1 MNKSEIITSL
11 YIPLYEFAVH
21 KVITYSKNEDAIIY
35 LALYLWV
42 LESSAESMLMLDV
55 SHIPKHLKIL
65 SNDMMQ
71 TFDLTIMHLKMVL
84 DNKSNS
90 YLEIKNLFNKA
101 DRFYSHF
108 ISASVESEY
117 EWFIEKLGELN
128 IIKQFHTFENKNSV
142 QIMKFFR
149 KTIKYMINAI
159 AAFGYTLLIKDANN
173 NEEIDIKIVF
183 KYYDSVRDSFYV
195 CSATDKWKSHFASK
209 MTKKQYFRAITF
221 VSSFIKNSIIFMR
234 IVTEE
239 VGKFGLLYCHIKDFK
254 NNLEKLPLTS
264 LFLKFIIEKIN
275 SSDYKSVLDSIKQTR
290 NHSTEHLKSNN
301 KEYLVNLMELCL
313 KFEPYGARYILYLFD
328 EEIVREYTSEIV
340 YEEIIDKWFEF
351 LALCSRPCHSDI
363 IPRHCHSDG
372 IPRHCHSRHWDI
384 WVDKSS
390 IKNIKEYFA
399 HFCQTEI
406 IETHPVR
413 LKLFKTDLVRL
424 KLLRLLRSN

>member
-239 VGKFGLLYCHIKDFK
+239 VGRFGLLYCYIKEYK
-254 NNLEKLPLTS
+254 NNLDELPLTS
-264 LFLKFIIEKIN
+264 LFLKFIIKEINDNNYKIVP
-275 SSDYKSVLDSIKQTR
+275 DTIKYTKI
-290 NHSTEHLKSNN
+290 HSTKYLKTDN
-301 KEYLVNLMELCL
+301 KEYLINLMDICL
-313 KFEPYGARYILYLFD
+313 KFEPYGAKYILHLFD
-328 EEIVREYTSEIV
+328 EENVRKCTSGII
-340 YEEIIDKWFEF
+340 YEDIIDKWVEF
-351 LALCSRPCHSDI
+351 LAESEKYCSVVY
-363 IPRHCHSDG
+363 DG
-372 IPRHCHSRHWDI
+372 RVC
-384 WVDKSS
+384 
-390 IKNIKEYFA
+390 
-399 HFCQTEI
+399 
-406 IETHPVR
+406 
-413 LKLFKTDLVRL
+413 KLW
-424 KLLRLLRSN
+424 